1 MHRIF
6 IVEDDAAIA
15 AALQKHLTTWGFD
28 VRCAEDF
35 RNVLTECTAF
45 DPQLV
50 LLDITLPF
58 YNGYHWCQ
66 ELRRVSNV
74 PVVFISSASD
84 NMNIVMAMNMGG
96 DDFIAKPFDLN
107 VLLAKIQAIL
117 RRTYDFAAP
126 APTLEHRGAV
136 LNTADASLMYQ
147 GQRIELTKNDYRI
160 LQTLLERKGSVV
172 SRETL
177 MEKLWETDSFVDENT
192 LTVNI
197 ARLRRKLEAA
207 GLSDYIT
214 TKKGLG
220 YLRLESP
227 SSDYV
232 IRNYALDDIV
242 RQAVR
247 KYASQ
252 FIRRRLRLEYTPLN
266 VSVITD
272 EKWLLFVI
280 EQVLSNALKYTR
292 SGSVSITLEAPKTLC
307 IRDTGIGIA
316 PEDLPRVFEK
326 GFTGCNG
333 RTDKRATGI
342 GLYLCRRILEKL
354 GHTIAITST
363 VGEGTTVRIGL
374 QQDALEVE

>member
-35 RNVLTECTAF
+35 RNVLAECTAF

-136 LNTADASLMYQ
+136 LNTADASLDVSGAAHRADEKRLSHPADAPRAQ
-147 GQRIELTKNDYRI
+147 GQRRQPRDAYGK
-160 LQTLLERKGSVV
+160 
-172 SRETL
+172 
-177 MEKLWETDSFVDENT
+177 
-192 LTVNI
+192 
-197 ARLRRKLEAA
+197 A
-207 GLSDYIT
+207 
-214 TKKGLG
+214 LG
-220 YLRLESP
+220 
-227 SSDYV
+227 D
-232 IRNYALDDIV
+232 
-242 RQAVR
+242 
-247 KYASQ
+247 
-252 FIRRRLRLEYTPLN
+252 
-266 VSVITD
+266 
-272 EKWLLFVI
+272 
-280 EQVLSNALKYTR
+280 
-292 SGSVSITLEAPKTLC
+292 G
-307 IRDTGIGIA
+307 
-316 PEDLPRVFEK
+316 
-326 GFTGCNG
+326 
-333 RTDKRATGI
+333 
-342 GLYLCRRILEKL
+342 
-354 GHTIAITST
+354 
-363 VGEGTTVRIGL
+363 
-374 QQDALEVE
+374 